1 MTLISCVNLNNFP
14 QMTLT
19 GQEKPRVMK
28 DTDLHQP
35 VLVSEVIEY
44 LQPQSTGLY
53 IDATFGLG
61 GHARSILSASAPEGK
76 LLGIDRDY
84 GALDQGAQRL
94 LEYEGRYNLEHGNF
108 ADLETIAQL
117 KEFKCCHG
125 ILADLGVSSYQLDDP
140 QRGFSFQKVGPL
152 DMRMDVT
159 SSLKVGDVINRYSE
173 TDLASLIYTYGEEP
187 ESRRI
192 AKAIVRA
199 RPFVDTRGLAEVV
212 SGAIRFGRRRKIHP
226 ATRTFQA
233 LRIFVNNELEALQQ
247 FIESA
252 VELLRK
258 GGRLV
263 VISFH
268 SLEDRIVKNMLD
280 SIARGC
286 ICPPKFP
293 CCVCGQISRVKVLT
307 RKPISP
313 REVERIKNPRS
324 RSAKLRVAERL

>member
-1 MTLISCVNLNNFP
+1 MTLISCVNLDNFP
-14 QMTLT
+14 QMMLT
-19 GQEKPRVMK
+19 RQEKPRVMK

-44 LQPQSTGLY
+44 LQPQSKGLY

-61 GHARSILSASAPEGK
+61 GHTRAILSASAPEGK

-84 GALDQGAQRL
+84 EALNQGAQRL
-94 LEYEGRYNLEHGNF
+94 VEYEGRYNLKHGNF
-108 ADLETIAQL
+108 SDLETIARL
-117 KEFKCCHG
+117 KQFQCCHG
-125 ILADLGVSSYQLDDP
+125 ILADLGVSSYQLDDA

-159 SSLKVGDVINRYSE
+159 SSLTVGEVINRYSE

-187 ESRRI
+187 GSRRI

-199 RPFVDTRGLAEVV
+199 RPLVDTRGLAKVV
-212 SGAIRFGRRRKIHP
+212 AGAIRFGRRRKIHP

-268 SLEDRIVKNMLD
+268 SLEDRIVKNMLG
-280 SIARGC
+280 SMARGC

-293 CCVCGQISRVKVLT
+293 CCVCGQIRRVKVLT
-307 RKPISP
+307 KKPISP
-313 REVERIKNPRS
+313 REVERIENPRS